1 MSLDYRSELEKKED
15 EDLICGCCEK
25 TRELTPAK
33 IENPAGLSS
42 IIYRVGTFAT
52 FKESMLECISSAENA
67 LSRLTTRS
75 DDDFI
80 IALIDAW
87 SMVLDVLTFYQER
100 IATEGFLRT
109 ATERISIL
117 ELARTIGYELGPGV
131 AASTFL
137 AFNLEV
143 DPDEDAQRP
152 VLINKLTKVQSLPAQ
167 GQMPQVFENI
177 EDIVAWPEW
186 NELKPRLTEL
196 QDITENTSTF
206 YFSNLK
212 THLKAG
218 DGVLVFLDGSL

>member
-1 MSLDYRSELEKKED
+1 MSLDYSSELEKKEQED
-15 EDLICGCCEK
+15 EDLICGWCCKK
-25 TRELTPAK
+25 TRELTPAR

-52 FKESMLECISSAENA
+52 FKESMLASISSAQNA

-137 AFNLEV
+137 A
-143 DPDEDAQRP
+143 
-152 VLINKLTKVQSLPAQ
+152 
-167 GQMPQVFENI
+167 
-177 EDIVAWPEW
+177 
-186 NELKPRLTEL
+186 
-196 QDITENTSTF
+196 
-206 YFSNLK
+206 
-212 THLKAG
+212 
-218 DGVLVFLDGSL
+218 